1 MVFLSEFVSYLIKY
15 IALGLIAFAGI
26 MCGIKS
32 AKKKKEAEAA
42 TAETSEVAE

>member
-26 MCGIKS
+26 MCGISS
-32 AKKKKEAEAA
+32 AKKKKAAEAA
-42 TAETSEVAE
+42 AETTKTEE